1 MEASTNHLAARERA
15 MLLCVISKLSMC
27 RNEFPM
33 TQKRARLPGS
43 DETSGR
49 RLADRISDAGLRL
62 RVMRPSFV
70 SLLMRPTAPPIW
82 LGIAVAGSLI
92 VVETFAVIYLRQLTG
107 KPFGTLY
114 MVSVLVVSTVWGFGL
129 SSITSVVSA
138 WPTPTSVPG
147 QILISDRGTE
157 LLAVYWRLPI
167 RGAVGQ
173 YDCGGSAY
181 G

>member
-1 MEASTNHLAARERA
+1 
-15 MLLCVISKLSMC
+15 
-27 RNEFPM
+27 M
-33 TQKRARLPGS
+33 TQKRPRLPGS

-49 RLADRISDAGLRL
+49 RLADRIADAGLRL

-82 LGIAVAGSLI
+82 LGIVVAASLI
-92 VVETFAVIYLRQLTG
+92 VIETVAVVYLRQLTG

-129 SSITSVVSA
+129 SAITSVFSA
-138 WPTPTSVPG
+138 MAYAYFRTYPHTHFGPTE
-147 QILISDRGTE
+147 LE
-157 LLAVYWRLPI
+157 LLAVYCRLPF

-173 YDCGGSAY
+173 YHRGRSAY

>member
-1 MEASTNHLAARERA
+1 
-15 MLLCVISKLSMC
+15 
-27 RNEFPM
+27 M
-33 TQKRARLPGS
+33 TQKRPRLPGS

-82 LGIAVAGSLI
+82 LGIAVAASLI
-92 VVETFAVIYLRQLTG
+92 VIETVAVVYLKRLTG
-107 KPFGTLY
+107 QPFGTLY
-114 MVSVLVVSTVWGFGL
+114 MVDVLVVSTVWGFGL
-129 SSITSVVSA
+129 SAITSVFTA
-138 WPTPTSVPG
+138 LAYTYFRTWPTYSFRTVG
-147 QILISDRGTE
+147 AWV
-157 LLAVYWRLPI
+157 LAVYWRLSI

-173 YDCGGSAY
+173 YHRGGSAY